1 MFLVNSQDELLPT
14 LIDEPVVIAT
24 GLHAEVAVEH
34 ASVFCENMREERVIV
49 KLDEMARKAAPDA
62 FAISELFRILQE
74 L

>member
-14 LIDEPVVIAT
+14 WIEEPDFIANGLQVKVV
-24 GLHAEVAVEH
+24 VKH

-49 KLDEMARKAAPDA
+49 KLDETARKADPDA
-62 FAISELFRILQE
+62 FATSELFRILQE